1 MIKTFEDQFSK
12 IQTQI
17 IEKYCNLE
25 PSKSCVISD
34 DNWIRKKGGGGRT
47 FIIEKGKFFDK
58 AAINFSSIS
67 GKKLPRPALDNIEK
81 DNANSYQAMGVSVIT
96 HPKNPFIT
104 TRHMNV
110 RLFLLLNKKKEV
122 IKLIQ

>member
-58 AAINFSSIS
+58 AAHQ
-67 GKKLPRPALDNIEK
+67 NIYCYRIP
-81 DNANSYQAMGVSVIT
+81 NLFYFQLSYNHVFQRA
-96 HPKNPFIT
+96 
-104 TRHMNV
+104 
-110 RLFLLLNKKKEV
+110 
-122 IKLIQ
+122 

>member
-47 FIIEKGKFFDK
+47 FIIEKGKFFD
-58 AAINFSSIS
+58 I
-67 GKKLPRPALDNIEK
+67 
-81 DNANSYQAMGVSVIT
+81 
-96 HPKNPFIT
+96 
-104 TRHMNV
+104 
-110 RLFLLLNKKKEV
+110 
-122 IKLIQ
+122 

>member
-47 FIIEKGKFFDK
+47 FII
-58 AAINFSSIS
+58 
-67 GKKLPRPALDNIEK
+67 
-81 DNANSYQAMGVSVIT
+81 
-96 HPKNPFIT
+96 
-104 TRHMNV
+104 
-110 RLFLLLNKKKEV
+110 
-122 IKLIQ
+122 

>member
-47 FIIEKGKFFDK
+47 FIIEKGKFLIPIFIVCAEK
-58 AAINFSSIS
+58 RPVLLFSIWT
-67 GKKLPRPALDNIEK
+67 
-81 DNANSYQAMGVSVIT
+81 V
-96 HPKNPFIT
+96 
-104 TRHMNV
+104 
-110 RLFLLLNKKKEV
+110 
-122 IKLIQ
+122 